1 MSVLYNLSPL
11 KAMELFYDGEKRGVW
26 DGDFIKNEKKR
37 GLVLPP
43 LLREFLENY
52 GYLEINEGGEGKFKL
67 FHPDGIGGVLLNDD
81 EEGDIHLLVIG
92 VLGELWIAVRMDECD
107 YLRIVFGEKSDD
119 VNRMLT
125 QLPQER
131 GTEAAQ
137 PRATCGTIW
146 TPTENGTLEGV
157 LTVMFCSQL
166 FGSADSFVFEEKNE
180 INAVLKKHGADRSLI
195 LPGEGSAQHI
205 SLCFDNA
212 SGAFLVAEFDPG
224 CGHITMLHVVPR
236 KTFKQ
241 RKAEKYATVSLE
253 ELNVLFDGEFY
264 ANALH
269 CDFDHALEIKLEI
282 INRLEQSGADD
293 SELYEHYRLAGRC
306 CWALKR
312 LDEAQ
317 EWYDKAGAIVERLG
331 DIERLAEYYHTLANF
346 YADNKQWEKSD
357 ELYDKQLDILR
368 ETSPDD
374 VYKIGMNYLSR
385 AQFLDS
391 ASGDPERVI
400 ELCDLALEQFQK
412 NPHDSGCKYEIA
424 RTQQLRG
431 GAKRRKKELDKQKN
445 AE

>member
-1 MSVLYNLSPL
+1 MAIQYNIAPL
-11 KAMELFYDGEKRGVW
+11 EAMKLFYDGEKRGVW
-26 DGDFIKNEKKR
+26 NGDFIKNEKKR

-43 LLREFLENY
+43 MLREFLENY
-52 GYLEINEGGEGKFKL
+52 AYLGINEGGDGAFKL
-67 FHPDGIGGVLLNDD
+67 FHPDGIGGVLLSDD

-92 VLGELWIAVRMDECD
+92 ALNELWVAVRMDECD

-137 PRATCGTIW
+137 PRATGGTIW
-146 TPTENGTLEGV
+146 TPTENGTLEGIF
-157 LTVMFCSQL
+157 TVMLCSQL
-166 FGSADSFVFEEKNE
+166 FKSADSFVFENE
-180 INAVLKKHGADRSLI
+180 IEIDAVLKKHGADRSKI
-195 LPGEGSAQHI
+195 LPSDGNVQHI
-205 SLCFDNA
+205 SLCFDTE
-212 SGAFLVAEFDPG
+212 SGAFLAVEFDG
-224 CGHITMLHVVPR
+224 DGNITMLHVVPR
-236 KTFKQ
+236 KTFEQ

-264 ANALH
+264 GNALH
-269 CDFDHALEIKLEI
+269 CDFDHALEIQLEI
-282 INRLEQSGADD
+282 VKRLERSGADD

-306 CWALKR
+306 CWSLKR
-312 LDEAQ
+312 PDEAL
-317 EWYDKAGAIVERLG
+317 EWYDKTGEIVERLG
-331 DIERLAEYYHTLANF
+331 DPEKRAEYYHTLANF
-346 YADNKQWEKSD
+346 YADNGQFEKSD
-357 ELYDKQLDILR
+357 EFYDKELDIFR
-368 ETSPDD
+368 EISPDN

-385 AQFLDS
+385 AQFLDG
-391 ASGDPERVI
+391 ALGDPERVI
-400 ELCDLALEQFQK
+400 ELCNLALEQFQQ

>member
-1 MSVLYNLSPL
+1 MAVLYNLNPL
-11 KAMELFYDGEKRGVW
+11 EAMALFNDGEKRGVW
-26 DGDFIKNEKKR
+26 NGDFIKNEKKR

-43 LLREFLENY
+43 MLREFLENY
-52 GYLEINEGGEGKFKL
+52 GYLGINEGGDGKFKL
-67 FHPDGIGGVLLNDD
+67 FHPDGMGGVLLSDD
-81 EEGDIHLLVIG
+81 EEGDIHLLVVG
-92 VLGELWIAVRMDECD
+92 ALNELWVAVRMDECD
-107 YLRIVFGEKSDD
+107 YLRIVFGEQSDD
-119 VNRMLT
+119 
-125 QLPQER
+125 
-131 GTEAAQ
+131 GT
-137 PRATCGTIW
+137 TW
-146 TPTENGTLEGV
+146 TPSDNGTLKGM

-166 FGSADSFVFEEKNE
+166 FAAADSFVFEEENE
-180 INAVLKKHGADRSLI
+180 INAVLKKHGADKSLI
-195 LPGEGSAQHI
+195 SPGEGSAQHI
-205 SLCFDNA
+205 SLCFDND
-212 SGAFLVAEFDPG
+212 SGAFLAAEFDSE

-236 KTFKQ
+236 KTLAQ

-282 INRLEQSGADD
+282 IDRLEKSGADD
-293 SELYEHYRLAGRC
+293 MELYEHYRLAGRC
-306 CWALKR
+306 CWSLKR
-312 LDEAQ
+312 LDEAL

-331 DIERLAEYYHTLANF
+331 DPEKLAGYYHTLANF
-346 YADNKQWEKSD
+346 YADNGQWEKSD

-368 ETSPDD
+368 EHFPED
-374 VYKIGMNYLSR
+374 VYEIGMNYQSR

-391 ASGDPERVI
+391 AGGDPERVI
-400 ELCDLALEQFQK
+400 ELCNLALEQFQK